1 MELGPEIG
9 QELGHGTRG
18 QDPAG
23 TAPRP
28 FFYLSLMPGIMGG
41 FFCLSLMTGPGYL
54 TFAMNKYDDKR
65 PISHYL
71 LWKFCAGEI

>member
-1 MELGPEIG
+1 
-9 QELGHGTRG
+9 
-18 QDPAG
+18 
-23 TAPRP
+23 
-28 FFYLSLMPGIMGG
+28 
-41 FFCLSLMTGPGYL
+41 MTGPGYL